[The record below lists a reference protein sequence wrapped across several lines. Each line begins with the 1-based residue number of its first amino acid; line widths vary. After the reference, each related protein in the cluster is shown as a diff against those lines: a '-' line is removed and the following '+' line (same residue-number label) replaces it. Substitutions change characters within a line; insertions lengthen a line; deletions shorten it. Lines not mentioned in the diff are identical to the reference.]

1 MRIRSTL
8 PLLLALSIPAAQAFA
23 QHPAPAPTI
32 PPATVAATPGTI
44 AAAVEAAR
52 QGNYADAEKQLVAI
66 KGAEQPEALMTL
78 ARLMLEQG
86 RYADAEKYGNQAGT
100 TRRVD
105 AAALRAEILF
115 RSGKRDDAIKLLEA
129 NAQEKGAAGRDVRLL
144 LGQYRILMGKRAD
157 AEAPLMDIVH
167 EYSDLYDK
175 HDAKGLAAVGRATYM
190 LRSFKDANSAFKDAE
205 RIDKTDLREKQWFA
219 ELFLEKYDSGH
230 AEELAKE
237 ALKIAP
243 KNPDLLV
250 LMAHVKLEQSLDF
263 DAAEELVAKALAINP
278 RHTGAFAVRTG
289 LLLRDMDI
297 DGAEKAITEGLK
309 SDPNDLELWSLKAA
323 ARFLADDKPGFE
335 AAKNEVFTRNPQYSN
350 FFTIVGEYAE
360 WEHRYDD
367 IVLMMQEAVKVDPN
381 DAKAWAQLGFTSMR
395 NGDEV
400 NGRAALD
407 KAWSKDKYNVRVY
420 NTLELYDKYIGPSY
434 DLVADG
440 AFKIRYPKPEEA
452 VLQRYVPAMLAEAWA
467 SMKARYGFV
476 PQNPVQVE
484 LYGDTGTRGMG
495 ARQQFSVRTSGLP
508 NIGIQGVCFGHVVA
522 AMSPGA
528 EPFNWGNVV
537 WHELGHVFAIQLS
550 KNHVPR
556 WFTEGLSE
564 YETIARRPEWQR
576 ELDPQLYQAISRGTL
591 PGAIDMNRAFTHANS
606 AEDVTVAYYAASQ
619 MLVYTVTEFGMPK
632 VVEALKLWGQGLR
645 TPEVLQRAFG
655 LSAADYDKNFR
666 AWAMTRLQRYKGQFI
681 PDERAPKDIDAA
693 EDAVKK
699 APNDAN
705 AHLDLARSYFSEGK
719 KDEGK
724 KELEQALKL
733 DPKNLRAH
741 YVGYQV
747 AKALKDLAAAEQHLA
762 VIQKD
767 GDGFFV
773 RLVLAGL
780 AKAKKDKDGY
790 RVQMEAAYRFD
801 PTQSEALKGLLQLAI
816 DDKKEA
822 DQLVI
827 LRRFTQLE
835 QHDQD
840 AWTLYMGLLVEQKQW
855 VEAVGAGEAAVFV
868 DVHSPLVHMLYGKA
882 LVETKD
888 PARAIFELE
897 TALLCKPA
905 KNDGAT
911 VHALLARA
919 LGMQG
924 KTADAKAHADEA
936 KKIDP
941 ANEEL
946 KLLGP

>member
-32 PPATVAATPGTI
+32 PPATVAAAPGTI

-52 QGNYADAEKQLVAI
+52 QGNYAEAEKQLLAI
-66 KGAEQPEALMTL
+66 KGAPQPEALMTL

-86 RYADAEKYGNQAGT
+86 RYADAEKYANQAGAT
-100 TRRVD
+100 KRID
-105 AAALRAEILF
+105 AVALRAELLF

-129 NAQEKGAAGRDVRLL
+129 NSHEKDAAGRDVRLL
-144 LGQYRILMGKRAD
+144 LGQYRILMGKRDD
-157 AEAPLMDIVH
+157 AEVPLMDIVH
-167 EYSDLYDK
+167 EYGDLYDK
-175 HDAKGLAAVGRATYM
+175 HDAVGLAAVGRATYL
-190 LRSFKDANSAFKDAE
+190 LRSFKDANSAFKDSE

-263 DAAEELVAKALAINP
+263 DAAEELVAKALTINP

-297 DGAEKAITEGLK
+297 DGAEKAIAEGLK

-335 AAKNEVFTRNPQYSN
+335 AAKKEVFTRNPQYSN

-395 NGDEV
+395 NGDEI

-440 AFKIRYPKPEEA
+440 AFKIRYPKPEEP

-484 LYGDTGTRGMG
+484 LYGDTGTRGMN

-576 ELDPQLYQAISRGTL
+576 ELDPQLYQAISKGSL
-591 PGAIDMNRAFTHANS
+591 PGANDMNRAFTHANS

-719 KDEGK
+719 KDEGR
-724 KELEQALKL
+724 KELDQALKL
-733 DPKNLRAH
+733 DPKSPRAH

-747 AKALKDLAAAEQHLA
+747 AKALKDLPAAQQHLA
-762 VIQKD
+762 AIQKE

-780 AKAKKDKDGY
+780 AKAQKDKDGY

-801 PTQSEALKGLLQLAI
+801 PTQSEALKGLLQIAI
-816 DDKKEA
+816 DDKKDA
-822 DQLVI
+822 DQLAI
-827 LRRFTQLE
+827 LRRYTQLE

-855 VEAVGAGEAAVFV
+855 VEAVKGGEAGIFV
-868 DVHSPLVHMLYGKA
+868 DVHSPIMHMLYGKA

-888 PARAIFELE
+888 AARAIFELE

-905 KNDGAT
+905 KNDGAS

-919 LGMQG
+919 LVMQG
-924 KTADAKAHADEA
+924 KTAEAKAHADEA

-941 ANEEL
+941 TNEEL
-946 KLLGP
+946 KLLTP